1 MQRGAVLLA
10 RQHLAEAVEAH
21 RPGAEVRQPS
31 LERQADAGRVQRGVP
46 SRATRTTLESVP
58 TNEVRMPGGRRDI
71 AEARHVNAVG
81 TLPDRASVGPAV
93 EHAAGAAPLDVI
105 HDVAADLPTRVPN
118 P

>member
-10 RQHLAEAVEAH
+10 RQHLAEAAEAH
-21 RPGAEVRQPS
+21 RPGAELRQPC

-58 TNEVRMPGGRRDI
+58 PNEVRMPGGRRDV
-71 AEARHVNAVG
+71 AEARHINAVG
-81 TLPDRASVGPAV
+81 TLADRAAVGPAV

-105 HDVAADLPTRVPN
+105 HDVAAFMCRASAT
-118 P
+118 